1 MLLDLIFNELVK
13 QQMHITG
20 LFSDFDNCISKE
32 LISFEIFF
40 MHTYFPLRRKPLG
53 FVDAKDTCGAHT
65 QVRALALEL
74 GVQQHFL

>member
-40 MHTYFPLRRKPLG
+40 MHAYFPLRRKPLG
-53 FVDAKDTCGAHT
+53 FVDAKNTCGDHT
-65 QVRALALEL
+65 QVRVFALEL
-74 GVQQHFL
+74 GVQQHFP